1 MLLNGSET
9 LRKPSI
15 VNDTEFQNLVTW
27 TEAKIED
34 YLEKGHRSFTV
45 KDLFGISHWD
55 WTFNKY
61 PIQILYYRWREKYER
76 ENPNLSQDELTV
88 KAYDAAG
95 ISVGHIIKQA
105 CFRSQRNFRITKE
118 FRITRYSVV

>member
-1 MLLNGSET
+1 MILNGSKT

-15 VNDTEFQNLVTW
+15 INDVEFQNLVSW

-34 YLEKGHRSFTV
+34 YLRRGHRSFTV

-55 WTFNKY
+55 WTTNKY
-61 PIQILYYRWREKYER
+61 PIQILYYRWREKYEV
-76 ENPNLSQDELTV
+76 ENPHLSQDELSQ

-95 ISVGHIIKQA
+95 IAVGHIIKQA
-105 CFRSQRNFRITKE
+105 CFRSQRKFRITKE
-118 FRITRYSVV
+118 FRITRYSEV

>member
-1 MLLNGSET
+1 MILNGSKT

-15 VNDTEFQNLVTW
+15 IDDVEFQHLVTW
-27 TEAKIED
+27 TEAKIEE
-34 YLEKGHRSFTV
+34 YLRKGHRSFTV

-55 WTFNKY
+55 WTTNKY

-76 ENPNLSQDELTV
+76 ENPNLSQDELTD

-95 ISVGHIIKQA
+95 VAVGHIIKHA
-105 CFRSQRNFRITKE
+105 CFKSQRNFKVTKE
-118 FRITRYSVV
+118 FRITRYSLV

>member
-1 MLLNGSET
+1 MILNGSKT

-15 VNDTEFQNLVTW
+15 IDDVEFQNLVTW
-27 TEAKIED
+27 TEAKIEE
-34 YLEKGHRSFTV
+34 YLRKGHRSFTV

-55 WTFNKY
+55 WITNKY

-76 ENPNLSQDELTV
+76 ENPNLSQDELTE

-95 ISVGHIIKQA
+95 VAVGHIIKHA
-105 CFRSQRNFRITKE
+105 CFKSQRNFKVTKE
-118 FRITRYSVV
+118 FRITRYSLV